1 MDLATMIE
9 EPREQGNPPCD
20 VIKGVK
26 MARMLTMRFG
36 NSIIKGLSEVLLTT
50 LIMLFAKK
58 QVGHRVATLSKNVPV
73 VSNVQQRFSQ
83 RIRIREVKR
92 STAKYCNATLLHQ
105 ALCTHNHKN

>member
-20 VIKGVK
+20 VIKGV
-26 MARMLTMRFG
+26 

-58 QVGHRVATLSKNVPV
+58 QVGHRVAMLSKNVLV

-92 STAKYCNATLLHQ
+92 SKAKYFNATLLHQ
-105 ALCTHNHKN
+105 ALCTHNQKN

>member
-26 MARMLTMRFG
+26 MAMRFG

-58 QVGHRVATLSKNVPV
+58 QVGHRVAMLSKNVLV

-83 RIRIREVKR
+83 RIRIREVKC
-92 STAKYCNATLLHQ
+92 SKAKYCNATLLHQ
-105 ALCTHNHKN
+105 VLCTHNQKN